1 MKKKIKIGIEEH
13 FVKEFL
19 IEAEGE
25 DMDEIIENA
34 MSIAEK
40 QYEKGELKIRHGKPD
55 FKLMAVTQK
64 GKETE
69 WTEF

>member
-1 MKKKIKIGIEEH
+1 MKKIKIGIEEH

-25 DMDEIIENA
+25 DMDEVLEKAIE
-34 MSIAEK
+34 IAK
-40 QYEKGELKIRHGKPD
+40 KKYSDGKLKIKHNKPD
-55 FKLMAVTQK
+55 FKLMAVTQE
-64 GKETE
+64 GEETE

>member
-40 QYEKGELKIRHGKPD
+40 QYEKR
-55 FKLMAVTQK
+55 
-64 GKETE
+64 
-69 WTEF
+69 

>member
-1 MKKKIKIGIEEH
+1 MK
-13 FVKEFL
+13 
-19 IEAEGE
+19 
-25 DMDEIIENA
+25 
-34 MSIAEK
+34 
-40 QYEKGELKIRHGKPD
+40 KGELKIRHGKPD

>member
-1 MKKKIKIGIEEH
+1 MKKKIRIGIEH
-13 FVKEFL
+13 FIKEFL

-25 DMDEIIENA
+25 DMDEVIENA

-40 QYEKGELKIRHGKPD
+40 QYEKGELKIRHGEPD
-55 FKLMAVTQK
+55 FKLMAVTQE
-64 GKETE
+64 GEETE

>member
-34 MSIAEK
+34 IEIAEQK
-40 QYEKGELKIRHGKPD
+40 YSDGKLKIRHGKPD